1 MRVCEYARACDASQQ
16 WRTGDPS
23 FQKEELCLLRVLM
36 ILSLRVDSGTL
47 FVSRESGLSSS
58 MYSFKG
64 VTFQGWK

>member
-1 MRVCEYARACDASQQ
+1 MHVHVMQVNNGSIPKR
-16 WRTGDPS
+16 RTGDPS
-23 FQKEELCLLRVLM
+23 FQKEELCLLRVLR

-58 MYSFKG
+58 KYSFKG